1 FKAGNRLGFV
11 PYITESM
18 LDRAIALAKARRE

>member
-1 FKAGNRLGFV
+1 GNRLGFV

-18 LDRAIALAKARRE
+18 LDRAIALAKAGRG

>member
-1 FKAGNRLGFV
+1 KAGNRLGFV

-18 LDRAIALAKARRE
+18 LDRAIALAKAGRG